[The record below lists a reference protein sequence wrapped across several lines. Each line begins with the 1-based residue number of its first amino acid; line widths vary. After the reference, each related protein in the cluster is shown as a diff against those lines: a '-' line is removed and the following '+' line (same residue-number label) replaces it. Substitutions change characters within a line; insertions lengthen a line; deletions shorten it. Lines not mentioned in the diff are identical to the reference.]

1 MGPTAKEERAT
12 LNVLTSLHQHSHLGM
27 QPLRLWLRVYS
38 SLGGGIGSCWQRR
51 LFQLL
56 FPGFYGSLLFGR
68 WPRKRATQGQD
79 SQHRRQASSLHWSH
93 PIPGG
98 KSGGVWPPFGVR
110 QSGRGLQLSGRGDGR
125 GEITEGV
132 LEPPRRRN
140 PRAAA
145 GGECLPAGSVVC
157 GCSGVGGCVE
167 RRVFWGRLRAQ
178 GDCTRCGGDH
188 ESA

>member
-1 MGPTAKEERAT
+1 MVPSCLEGGLESEPHKGRTHSTAGR
-12 LNVLTSLHQHSHLGM
+12 
-27 QPLRLWLRVYS
+27 PLLPSY
-38 SLGGGIGSCWQRR
+38 
-51 LFQLL
+51 
-56 FPGFYGSLLFGR
+56 
-68 WPRKRATQGQD
+68 
-79 SQHRRQASSLHWSH
+79 WSH

-167 RRVFWGRLRAQ
+167 RRVFLGRLRAP